1 MTKVLRDIEK
11 ALNIKK
17 KLNINVKLA
26 DLSEWDSMGAL
37 SIIGLADSKYKRI
50 ITGDDLSLCV
60 TVKDIIKL
68 FS

>member
-1 MTKVLRDIEK
+1 MDKVLRNVEK

-37 SIIGLADSKYKRI
+37 SIIGLADSKYKKT
-50 ITGDDLSLCV
+50 ITGDDLSSCV
-60 TVKDIIKL
+60 TVKDIIEL

>member
-1 MTKVLRDIEK
+1 MTKIIRDIEK